1 MDYRQKKIYTA
12 FMESVCNEFNCMQAL
27 PALKEGFRAL
37 CEAVGGDNKGYVYAQ
52 GWFESSTPL
61 WELTAEEV
69 SRQLKW
75 TKVPD
80 SSMDCMKNPKLDADR
95 VLVDEPE
102 NCLVVSGKGKASRPG
117 MYKYFAQGMKAEG
130 SSVGNNNAD
139 GKILVYAQNWFES
152 PTPLDELTEGEIS
165 NHLSYWT
172 ERMDDMARARSI
184 VERAKSEADRV
195 VVDTPDKCFVVEE
208 KGSPSKSGMYK
219 YFARGMKFET
229 KDDFDL
235 YKRVEDGISDLER
248 EDMGRFGGHDD
259 FDSEVRNYRHPTS
272 PHFSTGSFRDL
283 ENDDLE
289 GRKNF
294 GDYLGFGKDRDPRK
308 NPKPPK
314 GWDGD
319 DDIEGRRDFGDYLG
333 FDPGR
338 DPRKN
343 PKRPKGWLG

>member
-12 FMESVCNEFNCMQAL
+12 FMESVCKEFNCMPAL

-37 CEAVGGDNKGYVYAQ
+37 CEAVDGGNKVYMYAQ

-61 WELTAEEV
+61 EELTADEV
-69 SRQLKW
+69 SSQLKW
-75 TKVPD
+75 TEVPTGNM
-80 SSMDCMKNPKLDADR
+80 SIMDAAKLDADR

-102 NCLVVSGKGKASRPG
+102 NCLVVSRKGQASRSG
-117 MYKYFAQGMKAEG
+117 MYKYFAKGKKAE
-130 SSVGNNNAD
+130 SNDV

-152 PTPLDELTEGEIS
+152 PTPLDELTEGELS

-172 ERMDDMARARSI
+172 ECMDDMARARSI

-208 KGSPSKSGMYK
+208 KGSPSKSGMHK

-235 YKRVEDGISDLER
+235 YKRVEDGISELER

-259 FDSEVRNYRHPTS
+259 FDSEVRSYRHPTS

-294 GDYLGFGKDRDPRK
+294 GDYLGFGAGRDPRK
-308 NPKPPK
+308 NPRPPK
-314 GWDGD
+314 RFDDD

-333 FDPGR
+333 FGPGR

-343 PKRPKGWLG
+343 PRPPKGWRG